1 MTNLVYDEI
10 KPNDKNIEKYLKGD
24 RTTGNAELGE
34 DGKALGNVVPSKV
47 GEKFLK
53 NYKENLYGQE
63 QMTASYKRQTQPV
76 DQAGDDTESGSLKS
90 KKGKK
95 TAQSV
100 LDAVDESVENQKV
113 ILEMQKMKNIIG
125 YNQKTQ

>member
-24 RTTGNAELGE
+24 KTTGNAEVDE
-34 DGKALGNVVPSKV
+34 DGKALGNVVPSEV

-63 QMTASYKRQTQPV
+63 QMTASYKRQSQPV
-76 DQAGDDTESGSLKS
+76 DMAGDDTESGSLKS

-95 TAQSV
+95 TAQGV
-100 LDAVDESVENQKV
+100 LDALDESVEDQKV

-125 YNQKTQ
+125 YNRKTQ